1 MNWPLVFGGKCCVR
15 SRSVRK
21 AYSLN
26 IYFWLVVSALGVI
39 DSAFI
44 QTIQAFESEKNA
56 VVTETNIRRL
66 RETEFPATS
75 VRELLSQSPTNTPSL
90 VQITEVEAVPT
101 DQGVEIILQTPLGE
115 QLQVTNRSSG
125 NNYIADIPNAQLRLA
140 DGDSFTFRSEKPV
153 TGIAEIT
160 VTNFDANTVRV
171 SIIGE
176 TALPTVELFDS
187 DLGLIIGAIAPVP
200 SAQQPPAEDEPIEI
214 LVTGEQDGYRVPN
227 ASVGTRTDTPLRDIP
242 QSIQIIPQQ
251 VLQDRQARSIRDGL
265 ENVSGIT
272 AITTSGVTR
281 QYFTA
286 RGFELYSGFL
296 VNGIPD
302 PTIAQDA
309 GFVNLERLEILKGPA
324 SALYGDSGSSLGATV
339 NFVTRQPLPN
349 PFYEVSATIGSFD
362 NYQGALDFSGP
373 LNDSATVLYRL
384 IAAYQSNETFV
395 DFNETQT
402 FSIAPS
408 LSFSLGS
415 RTDLVVEGDFY
426 NLRRNGAYN
435 GLPAI
440 GTVISSPSGELRRSF
455 NGTGPQDDTSIV
467 NGRVGYRLD
476 HQFNDNWELRNAFLY
491 SFYADSADSPAI
503 LVDGLADDN
512 RTLERFGT
520 TGDIESSNYYLNTD
534 LLGRFQTGTINH
546 RLLFGFSLS
555 RSTTTFDVE
564 DVAAEPIDI
573 FNPVFDQTVVLTGNS
588 NFIESTT
595 RDTLG
600 IYLQDQITLAENLKL
615 LLGGRIDIFEERKDN
630 PLDNVET
637 NQSDTAFSP
646 RVGIVYQ
653 PIPPISLYA
662 GFARSFTPT
671 IGTSATGEAFEPG
684 RGTQYE
690 VGIRADINDRLYTN
704 LAFYDLTRTNVT
716 TTDPND
722 SRFSVQTGE
731 QKSQGIELD
740 ISGEILPGWN
750 IIGGY
755 AYNNAR
761 VTEDNTIPV
770 GNRLFGAPEHSFN
783 LWTTYQIQQGNLQGL
798 GFGLGFS
805 YVGNTQANLA
815 NTIELPSFFRTDAAI
830 FYERDR
836 FRAALNFRNLFDVEY
851 YIGRGS
857 DTLIYAGEPFTVQ
870 GTVSW
875 QF

>member
-1 MNWPLVFGGKCCVR
+1 MSGSVDESEQSTTPSVPLLR
-15 SRSVRK
+15 SRLLPIHPIAS
-21 AYSLN
+21 
-26 IYFWLVVSALGVI
+26 
-39 DSAFI
+39 
-44 QTIQAFESEKNA
+44 
-56 VVTETNIRRL
+56 
-66 RETEFPATS
+66 P
-75 VRELLSQSPTNTPSL
+75 LLSDLDQPAITVADWIAQIEASL
-90 VQITEVEAVPT
+90 VQITAVQLEATETGLRVILETDNGLLDVPET
-101 DQGVEIILQTPLGE
+101 
-115 QLQVTNRSSG
+115 RSVG
-125 NNYIADIPNAQLRLA
+125 NALIADIPNATIAEEFSQANPLEGIALVSVTSLPGNRVRVAITGTDAPPSAEISAEEQGLVLA
-140 DGDSFTFRSEKPV
+140 VTLGDASAVAEEDAIQVVV
-153 TGIAEIT
+153 TGAQDEGY
-160 VTNFDANTVRV
+160 N
-171 SIIGE
+171 
-176 TALPTVELFDS
+176 
-187 DLGLIIGAIAPVP
+187 P
-200 SAQQPPAEDEPIEI
+200 S
-214 LVTGEQDGYRVPN
+214 N

-242 QSIQIIPQQ
+242 QSVQVVPQQ
-251 VLQDRQARSIRDGL
+251 VLEDRQARSIRDGL
-265 ENVSGIT
+265 ENVSGIA
-272 AITTSGVTR
+272 AITSSVSTR

-309 GFVNLERLEILKGPA
+309 GFVNLERLEVLKGPA

-349 PFYEVSATIGSFD
+349 PFYEVSAIVGSFN
-362 NYQGALDFSGP
+362 NYQGVLDFSGP
-373 LNDSATVLYRL
+373 LNDSETVLYRL

-426 NLRRNGAYN
+426 HLRRNGAYN
-435 GLPAI
+435 GLPAV
-440 GTVISSPSGELRRSF
+440 GTVIASPNGELNRSF
-455 NGTGPQDDTSIV
+455 NGTGPQEDISVV
-467 NGRVGYRLD
+467 NGRVGYRLE
-476 HQFNDNWELRNAFLY
+476 HRFSDNWELRNAFLY
-491 SFYADSADSPAI
+491 SFYADSADSATI

-534 LLGRFQTGTINH
+534 LLGSFQTGTIDH

-564 DVAAEPIDI
+564 DAAAEPIDI
-573 FNPVFDQTVVLTGNS
+573 FDPVFDQTVVLTGNS

-595 RDTLG
+595 RDALG
-600 IYLQDQITLAENLKL
+600 IYLQDQITLTENLKL

-630 PLDNVET
+630 PIDNVET
-637 NQSDTAFSP
+637 SQSDTAFSP

-662 GFARSFTPT
+662 SYARSFTPT
-671 IGTSATGEAFEPG
+671 IGTSASGEAFEPG

-690 VGIRADINDRLYTN
+690 IGIRADINGQLSAN

-716 TTDPND
+716 TTDPDD

-755 AYNNAR
+755 AYNDAR

-783 LWTTYQIQQGNLQGL
+783 LWTTYRIQQGTFQGL
-798 GFGLGFS
+798 GFGLGFN
-805 YVGNTQANLA
+805 YVGETQANLA

-836 FRAALNFRNLFDVEY
+836 FRAAVNFRNLFDVEY
-851 YIGRGS
+851 YLGRGS
-857 DTLIYAGEPFTVQ
+857 DTLVYAGEPFTVQ